1 MKTLFENKKQASKVR
16 LVLWLA
22 VFLAVAALYG
32 GWILFNGYGLAEA
45 DGGVLKPLGLRLALG
60 GGIALAGCV
69 FGGGMMLYATLY
81 LLKLERDGERILIQT
96 LSALGMGFRQHV
108 FEARDIRKA
117 AYFEGKL
124 LLDLSV
130 DAPWVKLNFAGR
142 RLPFILDLRAETVRV
157 SELKKLSKF

>member
-1 MKTLFENKKQASKVR
+1 MKTLFENKRQAFKVR

-22 VFLAVAALYG
+22 VILAVAALYS
-32 GWILFNGYGLAEA
+32 GWILFNSFGLAEA
-45 DGGVLKPLGLRLALG
+45 DGGVLKPLGVRLALG
-60 GGIALAGCV
+60 GGIAMAGCI

-96 LSALGMGFRQHV
+96 LSASGMGSRQHV
-108 FEARDIRKA
+108 LKARDIRKA
-117 AYFEGKL
+117 TYFEGKL
-124 LLDLSV
+124 ELDLSV

-157 SELKKLSKF
+157 PELKKLAKF